1 MAKPFKGQLFGLAL
15 ITLLAGLLPIFL
27 DPLMPNLDEAQVSD
41 ADRYVFMV
49 FEAVKEWQTL
59 LAGSFALLSAGFAGT
74 MVMRQIRHSEELEA
88 QRRARR
94 LRASLAV
101 MPSAMS
107 QICDY
112 AETSYRALRKQWT
125 VASRT
130 PISAGNNPEPSA
142 PTLNFDFL
150 SDIKLVIENVSSDQH
165 SVAYTSL
172 LSDLQVHQARW
183 AGRLRDIAGS
193 SSVVPADT
201 FANEMVEAAELYAQ
215 ASNIIGSTRPKAT
228 AYDVQPMTR
237 ASAVRLLDIHAP
249 SVVKTRANRLDT
261 SRPLPSCWTTN
272 SVEDSRKRAITA

>member
-1 MAKPFKGQLFGLAL
+1 MAKPFKGQLFGLAV
-15 ITLLAGLLPIFL
+15 ITLLGGLLPILL
-27 DPLMPNLDEAQVSD
+27 DPLMPNLEEAQLSD
-41 ADRYVFMV
+41 GDRYAFMV
-49 FEAVKEWQTL
+49 FEAAKEWQTL

-107 QICDY
+107 QIGDY
-112 AETSYRALRKQWT
+112 AETSYRALRKQWI

-130 PISAGNNPEPSA
+130 TISAGNNPEPTA

-150 SDIKLVIENVSSDQH
+150 PDIKLVIENVSSDQH
-165 SVAYTSL
+165 SVAYTLL

-183 AGRLRDIAGS
+183 AGRLRDIASS
-193 SSVVPADT
+193 SSVIPADT
-201 FANEMVEAAELYAQ
+201 FANEMLEAAELYAQ
-215 ASNIIGSTRPKAT
+215 ASNIIGSTRPQPT
-228 AYDVQPMTR
+228 ASDLRPMTR

-249 SVVKTRANRLDT
+249 SIVRERANRLDT
-261 SRPLPSCWTTN
+261 SRPLPSSW
-272 SVEDSRKRAITA
+272 AI